1 MCWCLSCLHWRR
13 LCSYEVRNCNFY
25 KMPWH
30 KTCKTLLHHHCL
42 LTHRTNYP
50 HSTAFKCCTSI
61 QVLGWP
67 WFWKLVLYIRPAVQ
81 AVLRTSCHR
90 WVRCASGHHC
100 HNIWQLYTGH
110 EGGGEPATQ
119 FTSCAQMAD
128 LCDTSEL
135 IINIVDI
142 PGVQDYRS
150 LKLAVFPLLQTVL
163 IHTVGHLITF
173 FFSLYPPA
181 HRAR

>member
-1 MCWCLSCLHWRR
+1 MLPVIIATTFGSC
-13 LCSYEVRNCNFY
+13 
-25 KMPWH
+25 
-30 KTCKTLLHHHCL
+30 TLDM
-42 LTHRTNYP
+42 R
-50 HSTAFKCCTSI
+50 
-61 QVLGWP
+61 
-67 WFWKLVLYIRPAVQ
+67 
-81 AVLRTSCHR
+81 
-90 WVRCASGHHC
+90 
-100 HNIWQLYTGH
+100 
-110 EGGGEPATQ
+110 GGGEPATQ

>member
-1 MCWCLSCLHWRR
+1 MSV
-13 LCSYEVRNCNFY
+13 LCSLVQTMFIWSFPVWNCNFL
-25 KMPWH
+25 KMLWH

-110 EGGGEPATQ
+110 EGGGNLPPNLLLAPRW
-119 FTSCAQMAD
+119 
-128 LCDTSEL
+128 L
-135 IINIVDI
+135 IYAIIWVNNQHCWHSRCTRLRV
-142 PGVQDYRS
+142 PGSVSLTANLIYILYRHR
-150 LKLAVFPLLQTVL
+150 LA
-163 IHTVGHLITF
+163 GC
-173 FFSLYPPA
+173 
-181 HRAR
+181 R